1 MTIAA
6 EWFVFWAGIILIFG
20 LSLVARSFVLLA
32 KR

>member
-1 MTIAA
+1 MTIQS

-20 LSLVARSFVLLA
+20 LALVARAFVLLA